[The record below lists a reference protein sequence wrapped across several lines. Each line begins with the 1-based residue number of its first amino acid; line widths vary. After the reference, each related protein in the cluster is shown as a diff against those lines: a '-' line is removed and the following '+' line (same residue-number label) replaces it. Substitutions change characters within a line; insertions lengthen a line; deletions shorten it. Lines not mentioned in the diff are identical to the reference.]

1 MSGKRDKGT
10 GAGNP
15 WVNEPGPGA
24 DDAVVPDEP
33 ALPPSPW
40 NLEVPPPPSS
50 SPWSA
55 PPDNGSPWNTPVEP
69 PPGPGPSPG
78 LGPGPGPGPA
88 TETSSAWGEKVGSPS
103 LRRPPPEKKGPRFP
117 PLLLP
122 IGAGLVVVA
131 IVAVALVLLSGGD
144 NKADTPPPSP
154 APTAS
159 TPTASYQPPANAI
172 PVGFGVSVVP
182 LEGWSILAKE
192 KNGKELLTY
201 APNGEPRSFFWVRQK
216 ENVTAQAY
224 VLGIVEGET
233 ENEIAQLGNVRNLP
247 CPKDVLEECVAISY
261 TSTAKD
267 SKGADVKVQGYV
279 EAYRRKDKV
288 VTALDFRTR
297 VDFAPKAEA
306 DADTMKKS
314 VLDSL

>member
-1 MSGKRDKGT
+1 VSGKRDKGP

-15 WVNEPGPGA
+15 WVNKPGPEA
-24 DDAVVPDEP
+24 DDAAESAEP

-40 NLEVPPPPSS
+40 DLEVPPPPS
-50 SPWSA
+50 PWG
-55 PPDNGSPWNTPVEP
+55 DT
-69 PPGPGPSPG
+69 
-78 LGPGPGPGPA
+78 PGPGPGPA
-88 TETSSAWGEKVGSPS
+88 TETSSAWGDKVGPPT

-117 PLLLP
+117 PLLIP
-122 IGAGLVVVA
+122 IGAGLIVVVL
-131 IVAVALVLLSGGD
+131 VAVALIALSGGD
-144 NKADTPPPSP
+144 DKKADPTPSQSP
-154 APTAS
+154 ASVS
-159 TPTASYQPPANAI
+159 TPTTSYQPPANAI
-172 PVGFGVSVVP
+172 AVGFGVSVVP
-182 LEGWSILAKE
+182 VEGWSVLAKE
-192 KNGKELLTY
+192 TRGKELVTY
-201 APNGEPRSFFWVRQK
+201 APNGDPRSFFWVRQK

-267 SKGADVKVQGYV
+267 KTGADVRVQGYV

-297 VDFAPKAEA
+297 VDFAQKAEA
-306 DADTMKKS
+306 DAETMKKS

>member
-10 GAGNP
+10 AGNP
-15 WVNEPGPGA
+15 WVNEPGPDA
-24 DDAVVPDEP
+24 DDGAAPDEP

-40 NLEVPPPPSS
+40 NLEVPPPPS
-50 SPWSA
+50 PWGT
-55 PPDNGSPWNTPVEP
+55 PDA
-69 PPGPGPSPG
+69 
-78 LGPGPGPGPA
+78 GPGPGSGPA
-88 TETSSAWGEKVGSPS
+88 TETSSAWGDKVGPPS
-103 LRRPPPEKKGPRFP
+103 LRRPPPEKKKGLPFP

-122 IGAGLVVVA
+122 IGAGLLVVVL
-131 IVAVALVLLSGGD
+131 IAVALVLLSGGND
-144 NKADTPPPSP
+144 DKAGPTTTPTP

-172 PVGFGVSVVP
+172 TVGFGVSVVP
-182 LEGWSILAKE
+182 VEGWSVLEKE
-192 KNGKELLTY
+192 KAGKELVTY

-267 SKGADVKVQGYV
+267 KTGADVKVQGYV

-297 VDFAPKAEA
+297 VDFAQKAEA
-306 DADTMKKS
+306 DAETMKKS

>member
-1 MSGKRDKGT
+1 VSGKRDKGSGT
-10 GAGNP
+10 GNP
-15 WVNEPGPGA
+15 WVNQPGPDA
-24 DDAVVPDEP
+24 DAAAEPTEP

-40 NLEVPPPPSS
+40 NLEVPPPPS
-50 SPWSA
+50 PWGDPNNS
-55 PPDNGSPWNTPVEP
+55 
-69 PPGPGPSPG
+69 
-78 LGPGPGPGPA
+78 GPGPGPA
-88 TETSSAWGEKVGSPS
+88 TETSSAWGDKVGPPS
-103 LRRPPPEKKGPRFP
+103 LRRPSPEKKGPRFP
-117 PLLLP
+117 PLLIP
-122 IGAGLVVVA
+122 IGAGLIVVVL
-131 IVAVALVLLSGGD
+131 VAVALILLSGGD
-144 NKADTPPPSP
+144 DKNADPSPSQSP

-159 TPTASYQPPANAI
+159 TPTTSYQPPANAI

-182 LEGWSILAKE
+182 VEGWSVLEKE
-192 KNGKELLTY
+192 TRGKELVTY
-201 APNGEPRSFFWVRQK
+201 APNGDPRAFFWVRQK

-267 SKGADVKVQGYV
+267 KTGADVRVQGYV

-306 DADTMKKS
+306 DAATMKKS
-314 VLDSL
+314 VLESL

>member
-1 MSGKRDKGT
+1 MSGKRDKVA

-15 WVNEPGPGA
+15 WVNQPDPDI
-24 DDAVVPDEP
+24 DDAAGPAEP
-33 ALPPSPW
+33 VLPPSPW
-40 NLEVPPPPSS
+40 NLEVPPPPSPWGDPNTS
-50 SPWSA
+50 S
-55 PPDNGSPWNTPVEP
+55 
-69 PPGPGPSPG
+69 
-78 LGPGPGPGPA
+78 PGPGPA
-88 TETSSAWGEKVGSPS
+88 TETSSAWGDNVGAPS
-103 LRRPPPEKKGPRFP
+103 LRRPPPAKKGPRFP
-117 PLLLP
+117 PLLIP
-122 IGAGLVVVA
+122 IGAGLIVVVL
-131 IVAVALVLLSGGD
+131 VAVALVLLSGGD
-144 NKADTPPPSP
+144 DKTADATSSQSP
-154 APTAS
+154 APAAS
-159 TPTASYQPPANAI
+159 TPTTSYQPPARAI
-172 PVGFGVSVVP
+172 AVGFGASVVP
-182 LEGWSILAKE
+182 VEGWSLLAKE
-192 KNGKELLTY
+192 TRGKELVTY
-201 APNGEPRSFFWVRQK
+201 APNGDPRAFFWVRQK

-267 SKGADVKVQGYV
+267 KTGADVQVQGYV

-306 DADTMKKS
+306 DAETMKKS